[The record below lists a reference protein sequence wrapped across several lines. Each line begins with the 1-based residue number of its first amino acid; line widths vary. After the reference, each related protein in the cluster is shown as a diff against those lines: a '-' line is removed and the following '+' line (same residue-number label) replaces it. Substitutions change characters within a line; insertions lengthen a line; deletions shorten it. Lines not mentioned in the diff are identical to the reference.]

1 MPERLKGFIHA
12 PDGLGSDPVRHHY
25 YETQTDDRQEPQI
38 WAYTGRHSYGPGE
51 VLELHVST
59 TCLSYR
65 VTVRRDGTGDEI
77 VWQSDEMTGAF
88 HPAPADCSVVGCDW
102 PVALRL
108 EIPADWASDGYLV
121 ILEGEHPA
129 GTARHAHVVL
139 IRGAVADPAPLL
151 LIACTGTWV
160 AYNEWGGS
168 NHYEGITGPDG
179 NLFSP
184 VLSTQRPWTHGFA
197 ELPQDA
203 PRIPCDP
210 PPPGE
215 PPVYPHMRWAH
226 ANGYSKKY
234 ASAGWASYERHFLG
248 WCAKAG
254 YRVDVASQYDLQ
266 LDPEFLARYRTAVIV
281 GHDEYWSW
289 EMRDAIDTYLD
300 GGGRLARFAGNFYWQ
315 TRLEENGQRQVCYK
329 YRARGEDPQRGTD
342 RMTTLWDAHDV
353 ARPGASTMGLSG
365 AYGIYAQWS
374 GCVARGSG
382 GFTIYRPNHWAFT
395 GTGLGYGDVLGADA
409 KIFGYE
415 VDGVEYEIRRGL
427 PYPVD
432 AEGVE
437 ILALSPATLME
448 TSDDPEPFIG
458 VDDAR
463 EVAFDLYGEVTPET
477 LDRVSRGAGMIA
489 HYRRGTGEVLN
500 AASCNWVAGLI
511 AGDPLVER
519 VTRNVL
525 DQFGAGIEGNA

>member
-1 MPERLKGFIHA
+1 MAERLKGFIHA

-25 YETQTDDRQEPQI
+25 YEAQTGDRHEPQI

-59 TCLSYR
+59 TCPSYR
-65 VTVRRDGTGDEI
+65 VTIRRDGTGNQT
-77 VWQSDEMTGAF
+77 VWQSGEMAGAF
-88 HPAPADCSVVGCDW
+88 HPAPPDCSVAGCGW
-102 PVALRL
+102 PVALSL

-121 ILEGEHPA
+121 ILEGTHPA
-129 GTARHAHVVL
+129 GPARHAHVVL
-139 IRGAVADPAPLL
+139 IRAAVAEPASLL
-151 LIACTGTWV
+151 LIACTGTWC

-168 NHYEGITGPDG
+168 NHYEGITGPEG
-179 NLFSP
+179 NAFSP
-184 VLSTQRPWTHGFA
+184 VLSSQRPWTRGFA
-197 ELPQDA
+197 ELPPEA

-234 ASAGWASYERHFLG
+234 ASAGWASYERPFLN
-248 WCAKAG
+248 WCARAG
-254 YRVDVASQYDLQ
+254 YRADVASQYDLQ
-266 LDPEFLARYRTAVIV
+266 LEPGLLARYRTAVIV

-289 EMRDAIDTYLD
+289 EMRDAIDGFLD
-300 GGGRLARFAGNFYWQ
+300 SGGRLARFAGNFYWQ
-315 TRLEENGQRQVCYK
+315 TRLEDNGRRQVCYK
-329 YRARGEDPQRGTD
+329 YRARAEDPQRHTD
-342 RMTTLWDAHDV
+342 RITTVWDARDI
-353 ARPGASTMGLSG
+353 ARPACLTMGLSG
-365 AYGIYAQWS
+365 AYGIYSGWS

-382 GFTIYRPNHWAFT
+382 GFTIYRPEHWVFD
-395 GTGLGYGDVLGADA
+395 GTVLGYGDVLGAEA
-409 KIFGYE
+409 RIFGYE
-415 VDGVEYEIRRGL
+415 VDGLEYEIRHGL

-437 ILALSPATLME
+437 ILALSPATTVE
-448 TSDDPEPFIG
+448 TSTDPDPFIG
-458 VDDAR
+458 LGDIQA
-463 EVAFDLYGEVTPET
+463 VAQGLYGEVTPET

-489 HYRRGTGEVLN
+489 HYRRGEGEVLN

-519 VTRNVL
+519 VTKNVL
-525 DQFGAGIEGNA
+525 DRFGGGS